1 MTTLS
6 RISPH
11 RLRALVLE
19 DLKRYP
25 GSSSSEINRR
35 IGAEISPR
43 TLRRALEALVS
54 EETVTSTGDRR
65 WRRYRLGVQAGF

>member
-19 DLKRYP
+19 ELKRYP
-25 GSSSSEINRR
+25 DSSSSEINRR
-35 IGAEISPR
+35 IGVEISPR

-54 EETVTSTGDRR
+54 EETVTYTGDRR
-65 WRRYRLGVQAGF
+65 WRRYRLGGQAGA